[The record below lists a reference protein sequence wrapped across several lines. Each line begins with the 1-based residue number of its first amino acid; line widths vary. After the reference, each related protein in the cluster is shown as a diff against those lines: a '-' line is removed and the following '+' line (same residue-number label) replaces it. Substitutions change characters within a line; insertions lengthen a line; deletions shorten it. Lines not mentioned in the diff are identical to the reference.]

1 MTEGRQAD
9 AYRERIVRAALLS
22 QKKKTYQS
30 RKLLIQPVH
39 KGKHLLHVGVG
50 AGVDF
55 LDEILNELCFCF
67 DVRFDLSDW
76 KEN

>member
-1 MTEGRQAD
+1 
-9 AYRERIVRAALLS
+9 
-22 QKKKTYQS
+22 
-30 RKLLIQPVH
+30 LIQPVH

-55 LDEILNELCFCF
+55 LDEIFNELCFCF